1 MSEPILKTTQLSKN
15 YGGRVVADHIN
26 MTIERG
32 AIYGFIGK
40 NGAGKTT
47 LLRMVTSLVRPSG
60 GTIELF
66 GSSDTKDLQVART
79 RIGAMIETP
88 AFFPKLT
95 ARENLEYYRL
105 QRGLSDAGEVERVL
119 HSVNL
124 ADTDMKPYHQFS
136 LGMKQR
142 LGLAL
147 AIMGSP
153 EFLVLDEPINGL
165 DPTGIIEFR
174 SIINRLHR
182 ESNTTLLISSHILS
196 ELAQVATKYG
206 IIHNGRLL
214 RELTHDELN
223 QQTKGCISLKVND
236 APLAGSIIREKLN
249 TSEFEVFSQEEIRL
263 FTFFD
268 DPSVLTKLLIEN
280 GLSVY
285 SSGEVKINLEDYFI
299 SVIEPHRKR
308 EYRYEKNN

>member
-1 MSEPILKTTQLSKN
+1 MSEFVLKTTQLSKIYN
-15 YGGRVVADHIN
+15 GRVVVDNIN
-26 MTIERG
+26 MTIKRG
-32 AIYGFIGK
+32 EIYGFIGK

-60 GTIELF
+60 GAIELF
-66 GSSDTKDLQVART
+66 GSSDAKALQNART

-95 ARENLEYYRL
+95 ARDNLEYYRI
-105 QRGLSDAGEVERVL
+105 QRGLPDAGEIDRIL

-124 ADTDMKPYHQFS
+124 TETGRKPYHQFS

-147 AIMGSP
+147 AIMGNP

-165 DPTGIIEFR
+165 DPTGMVEFR
-174 SIINRLHR
+174 NIIHRLQR
-182 ESNTTLLISSHILS
+182 ESNITLLISSHILS

-206 IIHNGRLL
+206 IIHNGQLL
-214 RELTHDELN
+214 KELTGSELD
-223 QQTKGCISLKVND
+223 QQTRGYISVRVSNAPMAGCIIQEEFD
-236 APLAGSIIREKLN
+236 
-249 TSEFEVFSQEEIRL
+249 TDQFEVCSQEEIRL

-268 DPSVLTKLLIEN
+268 DPSVVIELLSAN
-280 GLSVY
+280 GLRVY
-285 SSGEVKINLEDYFI
+285 ASNEVKVNLEDYFI
-299 SVIEPHRKR
+299 SVIEAA
-308 EYRYEKNN
+308 

>member
-1 MSEPILKTTQLSKN
+1 MSEPVLKTMQLSKN
-15 YGGRVVADHIN
+15 YGGRVVVNNID
-26 MTIERG
+26 MTIQRG
-32 AIYGFIGK
+32 EIYGFIGK

-47 LLRMVTSLVRPSG
+47 LMRMVTSLVQPSG
-60 GTIELF
+60 GIIGLF
-66 GSSDTKDLQVART
+66 GSSDAMNLQMART
-79 RIGAMIETP
+79 RIGAMIEMP

-95 ARENLEYYRL
+95 ARDNLEYYQI
-105 QRGLSDAGEVERVL
+105 QRGIQDAGEIDRVL
-119 HSVNL
+119 RLVNL
-124 ADTDMKPYHQFS
+124 NDTGRKPYHQFS

-174 SIINRLHR
+174 NIIQRLNK
-182 ESNTTLLISSHILS
+182 ESNITLLISSHILT

-206 IIHNGRLL
+206 IIHNGHLL
-214 RELTHDELN
+214 KEFTHSELDY
-223 QQTKGCISLKVND
+223 QTKGYISLKVNN
-236 APLAGSIIREKLN
+236 APMAASIIREQLDTNQFK
-249 TSEFEVFSQEEIRL
+249 VCSQEEIQL

-268 DPSVLTKLLIEN
+268 DPSIVIQLLAGN
-280 GLSVY
+280 GLRVY

-299 SVIEPHRKR
+299 SVIEAAQKG
-308 EYRYEKNN
+308 NF

>member
-1 MSEPILKTTQLSKN
+1 MSEFVLKTTQLSKIYN
-15 YGGRVVADHIN
+15 GRVVVDNIN
-26 MTIERG
+26 MTIKRG
-32 AIYGFIGK
+32 EIYGFIGK

-60 GTIELF
+60 GAIELF
-66 GSSDTKDLQVART
+66 GSSDAKDLQNART

-95 ARENLEYYRL
+95 ARDNLEYYRI
-105 QRGLSDAGEVERVL
+105 QRGLPDACEIDRIL

-124 ADTDMKPYHQFS
+124 TETGRKPYHQFS

-147 AIMGSP
+147 AIMGNP

-165 DPTGIIEFR
+165 DPTGMVEFR
-174 SIINRLHR
+174 NIIHRLQR
-182 ESNTTLLISSHILS
+182 ESNITLLISSHILS

-206 IIHNGRLL
+206 IIHNGQLL
-214 RELTHDELN
+214 KELTGSELD
-223 QQTKGCISLKVND
+223 QQTRGYISVKVNN
-236 APLAGSIIREKLN
+236 APMAGCIIREELD
-249 TSEFEVFSQEEIRL
+249 TDQFEVCSQEEIRL

-268 DPSVLTKLLIEN
+268 DPSVVIELLSAN
-280 GLSVY
+280 GLRVY
-285 SSGEVKINLEDYFI
+285 SSNEVKVNLEDYFI
-299 SVIEPHRKR
+299 SVIEAA
-308 EYRYEKNN
+308 

>member
-1 MSEPILKTTQLSKN
+1 MSEPILKTTQLTKN
-15 YGGRVVADHIN
+15 YGGQVAVDNIN
-26 MTIERG
+26 MNIEKG
-32 AIYGFIGK
+32 EIYGFIGK

-47 LLRMVTSLVRPSG
+47 LLRMVTSLVQPSG
-60 GTIELF
+60 GVIELF
-66 GSSDTKDLQVART
+66 GSSEIKDLQAART

-88 AFFPKLT
+88 AFFPKMT
-95 ARENLEYYRL
+95 ARDNLEYYRI
-105 QRGLSDAGEVERVL
+105 QRGLDDAGEVERVL

-124 ADTDMKPYHQFS
+124 TDTGSKPYHQFS

-174 SIINRLHR
+174 NIINRFHR
-182 ESNTTLLISSHILS
+182 ENNITLLISSHILS
-196 ELAQVATKYG
+196 ELAQIATKYG

-214 RELTHDELN
+214 KELTQDELD
-223 QQTKGCISLKVND
+223 QETKGYISFRVNN

-249 TSEFEVFSQEEIRL
+249 TSDFEVFSQEELRL
-263 FTFFD
+263 YTFFD
-268 DPSVLTKLLIEN
+268 DPSVVTKLLIEN
-280 GLSVY
+280 GLSVF
-285 SSGEVKINLEDYFI
+285 SSGEVKVNLEDYFI
-299 SVIEPHRKR
+299 NTIEASQKGSI
-308 EYRYEKNN
+308 